1 MRKVCAIVLVML
13 CGVFG
18 GVRVRANNVVSNFL
32 QPIAMVAQAAA
43 GGMPV
48 IDLSSIKQICDQL
61 VKTNNNW
68 FQLIG
73 GKTKSVGGS
82 NESEGLMGKFIAK
95 FAKII
100 NASDQTG
107 AAMGDEQMKI
117 IDPTDIQKYLDG
129 AFFRDVQGV
138 DIWKDILSSQTKLV
152 QQYSGLEYQDLHV
165 LTDQQSDPELV
176 EYMEE
181 NSRVEKEML
190 QNMQNVADF
199 IASMRKWEL
208 ERAEKLKQYSDLIKK
223 FAKGNEQYGEVSN
236 LEALGNAIRI
246 EIIKADQQL
255 LAVNRVMMESEL
267 KEKVVKLD
275 MEKRYQR
282 MKDSIQARNQL
293 KRTDNEE

>member
-190 QNMQNVADF
+190 QNMQNMADF